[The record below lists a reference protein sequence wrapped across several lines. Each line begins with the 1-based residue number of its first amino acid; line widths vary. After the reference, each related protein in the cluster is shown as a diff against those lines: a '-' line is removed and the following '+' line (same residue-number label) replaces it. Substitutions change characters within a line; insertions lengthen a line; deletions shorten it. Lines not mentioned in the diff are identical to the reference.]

1 MVTSHIQKQAVV
13 ISKDWHS
20 PEIKV
25 TIRDVGIQLE
35 CKLDDFI
42 AALANEMQHP
52 LVAMTKGRL
61 ASQLAMAKN
70 VVLDK
75 LKQAS
80 INVV

>member
-1 MVTSHIQKQAVV
+1 MATSHIQRQAVV
-13 ISKDWHS
+13 ISKDWHN

-42 AALANEMQHP
+42 AALANEMPLP
-52 LVAMTKGRL
+52 LVMVTRRRL
-61 ASQLAMAKN
+61 SAEMLDAKN

-75 LKQAS
+75 LKHAS
-80 INVV
+80 IHVV